1 MQSIIINTVD
11 SIVDQG
17 EKINLWG
24 TNCFSVL
31 VVLTLLECVI
41 SLSNLPVGRYQFA
54 ILVCCKGNVSMFN
67 LDQKHFYRETV
78 IFIYSR
84 YVLTFLPGCSSGI
97 PEQQYLIA
105 TFCILDI
112 VGGLGEQILSFPD
125 KEY

>member
-1 MQSIIINTVD
+1 
-11 SIVDQG
+11 
-17 EKINLWG
+17 
-24 TNCFSVL
+24 
-31 VVLTLLECVI
+31 
-41 SLSNLPVGRYQFA
+41 
-54 ILVCCKGNVSMFN
+54 MFN